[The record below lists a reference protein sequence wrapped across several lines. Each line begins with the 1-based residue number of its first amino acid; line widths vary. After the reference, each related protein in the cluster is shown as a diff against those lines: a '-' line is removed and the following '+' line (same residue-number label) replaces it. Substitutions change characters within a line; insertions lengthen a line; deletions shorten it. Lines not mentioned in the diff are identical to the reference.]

1 MSNFDEPYP
10 AGMRMATGTRR
21 GDSRFPC
28 SPAWQF
34 SHDKRPPVGQS
45 RVYQGAEIERHNDNK
60 ISSNSPGPIHRQE
73 PGTRVA
79 IPSYSRNPPAY
90 SMGGLRHVIDK
101 RFSPSP
107 GHYGYAAAKCLGP
120 QRIDSSLPSKP
131 SWGMGSGTR
140 DQRDMLHL
148 APYYVNNLTTLTCLG
163 GNTRIEALDH
173 MNDRSFL
180 KPPPAKQALNPY
192 EAQTIDL
199 AAETSI
205 GGHPI
210 EDKTKPPSKESL
222 GRALAVAMAAKQA
235 QTDPELAGALKHLH
249 ARVATLRA
257 GGA

>member
-21 GDSRFPC
+21 GDSRFAC

-45 RVYQGAEIERHNDNK
+45 RVYQGADYERHNDNK
-60 ISSNSPGPIHRQE
+60 IASNSPGPIHRPE

-79 IPSYSRNPPAY
+79 IPSYARNPPAY

-101 RFSPSP
+101 RFAPAP
-107 GHYGYAAAKCLGP
+107 GHYGYAAAQCLGK

-180 KPPPAKQALNPY
+180 KPPPIK
-192 EAQTIDL
+192 EAEA
-199 AAETSI
+199 AAEVPVAA
-205 GGHPI
+205 G
-210 EDKTKPPSKESL
+210 TKPMEPTKESL

-235 QTDPELAGALKHLH
+235 ETDPELAGALASLH

-257 GGA
+257 GGK